1 MIVRPHNAK
10 NAYCVGAQ
18 GVFSVFYLTSML
30 LLPLCPE
37 NSAEYAHWTVA
48 IPLLYVPFLLTNI
61 SKSTVNVPL
70 RNTSKK
76 KSAEASCMA
85 T

>member
-18 GVFSVFYLTSML
+18 GVFSVFYLTTML

-37 NSAEYAHWTVA
+37 NSAEYAH
-48 IPLLYVPFLLTNI
+48 
-61 SKSTVNVPL
+61 
-70 RNTSKK
+70 
-76 KSAEASCMA
+76 
-85 T
+85 